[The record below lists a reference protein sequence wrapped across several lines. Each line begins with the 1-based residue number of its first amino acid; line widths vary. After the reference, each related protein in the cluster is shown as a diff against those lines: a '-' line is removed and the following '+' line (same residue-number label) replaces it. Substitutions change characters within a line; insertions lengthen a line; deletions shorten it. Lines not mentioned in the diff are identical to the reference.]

1 MDVYGWRKKFGV
13 IAPGPN
19 TSLQPHLDALR
30 PPGVTNHISRLEIAN
45 KPMGTPEEFHA
56 LMSDVNASLE
66 RAVDVAMT
74 CEPDHLIIG
83 IAADSIWG
91 GGFDKV
97 KEVKDRIAARIA
109 HAGSSIDVTMPA
121 DAIAHAFK
129 ALNVGK
135 NIAVISP
142 SLPGIDANLH
152 ELYESLGCRL
162 VRSKHLGIKLSPLI
176 AQVPEAVLRDAIR
189 ELDGDDIDAI
199 VQIGANL
206 PFRRVAVEAE
216 NWLGKPV
223 LAVNTV
229 SYWHALRT
237 SGINDKVYQEGRLL
251 AEF

>member
-1 MDVYGWRKKFGV
+1 MDVYGWRLKVGV

-19 TSLQPHLDALR
+19 TTVQPHLDALR
-30 PPGVTNHISRLEIAN
+30 PPGVTNHISRLEITN
-45 KPMGTPEEFHA
+45 KPMGTSDEFHI
-56 LMSDVNASLE
+56 LMSEVNASIE

-74 CEPDHLIIG
+74 CEPDHLMLA
-83 IAADSIWG
+83 IAAESIWG

-97 KEVKDRIAARIA
+97 REVRDRIAARVA
-109 HAGSSIDVTMPA
+109 LAGSSIGVTMPA

-142 SLPGIDANLH
+142 SLPAIDANLR
-152 ELYESLGCRL
+152 ELYESLGCNL

-176 AQVPEAVLRDAIR
+176 AQVPEAVLRDAVR
-189 ELDGDDIDAI
+189 EVDGDDIDAI
-199 VQIGANL
+199 EQIGANL
-206 PFRRVAVEAE
+206 PFQRVAVEAE
-216 NWLGKPV
+216 KWLGKPV

-237 SGINDKVYQEGRLL
+237 SGIDDKIYGEGRLL